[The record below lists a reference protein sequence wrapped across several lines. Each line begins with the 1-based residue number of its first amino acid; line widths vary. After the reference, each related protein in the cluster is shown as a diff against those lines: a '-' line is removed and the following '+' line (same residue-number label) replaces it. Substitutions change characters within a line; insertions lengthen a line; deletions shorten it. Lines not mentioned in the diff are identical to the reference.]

1 MAQYGGPPL
10 STFWGRH
17 HILAAVAVTSDPLYP
32 GITPKSSC
40 ETSFAWKI
48 SADLHTDTAPL
59 AKHWGAIRVAE
70 QATISIFH
78 IAPSPSVAEYL
89 ERTHTLFT
97 AIVLNNTRDQIQNQ
111 PRSVFYTGV
120 YLQIND
126 LQVENRPAS
135 VNSGLFLRICFPIII
150 GLDDLADEQETM
162 LSRSGLI
169 WRLNPLNEF

>member
-1 MAQYGGPPL
+1 
-10 STFWGRH
+10 
-17 HILAAVAVTSDPLYP
+17 
-32 GITPKSSC
+32 
-40 ETSFAWKI
+40 
-48 SADLHTDTAPL
+48 
-59 AKHWGAIRVAE
+59 
-70 QATISIFH
+70 
-78 IAPSPSVAEYL
+78 L